1 MKKHYENHWEEQRAK
16 VIGLGEKSARK
27 SYYPELQQR
36 LLELDLVNKKLKKEI
51 EERKRAEEEL
61 RESEE
66 RYRSLFQ
73 NNHSVMLIIDPENAD
88 IVDANPAAISYYG
101 WSLEELTSKKTTDLN
116 MLTAEQVFQEMEKAK
131 SEQRRHFIFQHCLS
145 NGDIRDVEV
154 YSGPINLRGREFLYS
169 IIHDITE
176 RKRAEKAQFEA
187 LARFYGFAEA
197 SQYGM
202 GMADLD
208 GHIVYVNSTLA
219 RMLGEKSPDDCLGK
233 HFPTAYYSSM
243 MTRKLQ
249 NEVMPALMRDGN
261 WHGELELL
269 TTDRRCVPTD
279 ENYFVIRDE
288 NGSPCYLADILTDI
302 TERKQ
307 AEEALRESEERYRL
321 LVQHAPAGI
330 YEFDMKTMKFI
341 SVNDVMCEYT
351 GYTRDEFLALD
362 PWELIADESKETRD
376 GLLEEVFSGNP
387 NPTPV
392 EYKIK
397 GKNNREFWVLV
408 HSRFSFEN
416 GVPKKA
422 TAVVHDLT
430 TIRRAQ
436 EEKKQ
441 LEAQLQ
447 QTQRMEAIGTL
458 AGGIAHDFNN
468 ILSAIIGFTE
478 ISIGELERGSW
489 LFNNLQKVLD
499 AGDRAKDLVSQIL
512 AFSRQSDYKPKPVHV
527 KLITN
532 EALRLL
538 RATLPTTIEIHQRL
552 ESNSA
557 VMADPT
563 QIHQIIMNLC
573 TNAGSAMQEKGGKL
587 DVSLIDVD
595 LDSEFVDQYPDM
607 NPGPYIELAVS
618 DTGHGISP
626 EIMERIFDPF
636 FTTKEKGEGT
646 GMGLSVVHGIINSFG
661 GTITV
666 DSEPRKGTTFNLYIP
681 AIESETVLEPE
692 SPVPLPVGTERILF
706 VDDEEF
712 QVDLG
717 EQMLKSLGYKVVTR
731 TSSLEALELFR
742 TKPNDFDLVIT
753 DITMPNMTGDKLAG
767 ELLRIRS
774 DIPIIL
780 CTGFSAMIDEGKAKA
795 MGIRAFIFKPIL
807 KREIAEA
814 IRKVLDGK

>member
-458 AGGIAHDFNN
+458 AGA
-468 ILSAIIGFTE
+468 
-478 ISIGELERGSW
+478 
-489 LFNNLQKVLD
+489 
-499 AGDRAKDLVSQIL
+499 
-512 AFSRQSDYKPKPVHV
+512 
-527 KLITN
+527 
-532 EALRLL
+532 
-538 RATLPTTIEIHQRL
+538 
-552 ESNSA
+552 
-557 VMADPT
+557 
-563 QIHQIIMNLC
+563 
-573 TNAGSAMQEKGGKL
+573 
-587 DVSLIDVD
+587 
-595 LDSEFVDQYPDM
+595 
-607 NPGPYIELAVS
+607 
-618 DTGHGISP
+618 
-626 EIMERIFDPF
+626 
-636 FTTKEKGEGT
+636 
-646 GMGLSVVHGIINSFG
+646 
-661 GTITV
+661 
-666 DSEPRKGTTFNLYIP
+666 
-681 AIESETVLEPE
+681 
-692 SPVPLPVGTERILF
+692 LF
-706 VDDEEF
+706 V
-712 QVDLG
+712 
-717 EQMLKSLGYKVVTR
+717 KVVV
-731 TSSLEALELFR
+731 A
-742 TKPNDFDLVIT
+742 
-753 DITMPNMTGDKLAG
+753 
-767 ELLRIRS
+767 
-774 DIPIIL
+774 
-780 CTGFSAMIDEGKAKA
+780 
-795 MGIRAFIFKPIL
+795 
-807 KREIAEA
+807 
-814 IRKVLDGK
+814 